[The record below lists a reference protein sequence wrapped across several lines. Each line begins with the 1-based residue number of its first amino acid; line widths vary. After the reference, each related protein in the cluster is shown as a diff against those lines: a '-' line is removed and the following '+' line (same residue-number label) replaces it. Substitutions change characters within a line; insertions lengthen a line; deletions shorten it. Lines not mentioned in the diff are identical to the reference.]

1 MIGEKRQNDKYL
13 MIDGVMSKS
22 NTLLL
27 HESDRSQ
34 KLLLK
39 IEKKSDC
46 PILSIMTAVR
56 GATDTR
62 RESFSSGQAT
72 SGQKIGKNYGSP
84 RG

>member
-1 MIGEKRQNDKYL
+1 MIGEKKQNDKYL

-39 IEKKSDC
+39 IEKFGLSDFVD
-46 PILSIMTAVR
+46 SDDSQGR
-56 GATDTR
+56 H
-62 RESFSSGQAT
+62 
-72 SGQKIGKNYGSP
+72 
-84 RG
+84 